1 MSTGYL
7 SFCDKLTLKLDLKF
21 SIPPENKLLTMSR
34 KKVLDLSFAGCGFL
48 TMYHI
53 GSLAA
58 FRRASDSVIIN
69 RCLGAS
75 GGALVACAAVA
86 DLDSLWLEAVFRDL
100 VKSVGQN
107 RFGAFSRNFDVSDI
121 LKV

>member
-1 MSTGYL
+1 MYHQFC
-7 SFCDKLTLKLDLKF
+7 FCDKLTLKLDLKF
-21 SIPPENKLLTMSR
+21 SIPPENILLTMSR

>member
-1 MSTGYL
+1 
-7 SFCDKLTLKLDLKF
+7 
-21 SIPPENKLLTMSR
+21 MSR
-34 KKVLDLSFAGCGFL
+34 RKVLDLSFAGCGFL

-58 FRRASDSVIIN
+58 FRSASDSVIIN

-100 VKSVGQN
+100 VKSVGHN
-107 RFGAFSRNFDVSDI
+107 RFGAFSRNFDVGDI
-121 LKV
+121 LKVWLNKFHIHQCQAQIEI